1 MEDAVVSLEAPGTD
15 WTSLVRFVERSGRP
29 LWLEAEGQIYGVLL
43 PTDKARRLMGKCA
56 VQSKIE
62 GLPCS
67 KGSEANI
74 QAERFVEE

>member
-43 PTDKARRLMGKCA
+43 PTDQARRLMGKCT
-56 VQSKIE
+56 VQSKPE
-62 GLPCS
+62 GLVYN
-67 KGSEANI
+67 KGLEANI
-74 QAERFVEE
+74 QEEPFAEE